1 MIVHG
6 GFQGFGRLGVG
17 GFPLGFQVFP
27 AHLCVVVLCG
37 QGAFGVEGV
46 FPQRIQ
52 HLLAG
57 FLQRLLRSLHFGQG
71 ALL

>member
-46 FPQRIQ
+46 FP
-52 HLLAG
+52 
-57 FLQRLLRSLHFGQG
+57 
-71 ALL
+71 